1 MNGKYIEPLSS
12 GGDLVVT
19 AEEWYIKYYFLGPD
33 FRHNGEI
40 KTVEAKDVK
49 QYIDA
54 FKKNFDKYQ
63 TLLQVIPSN
72 GEFQTKGECNM
83 NIGIGKYREGV
94 TISQWYNHLSGSCFP
109 IDNQEKLDKVILDYI
124 YCEERAEEIKKK
136 LFE

>member
-12 GGDLVVT
+12 GGELVVT
-19 AEEWYIKYYFLGPD
+19 AGKWYIKYYFFGPD
-33 FRHNGEI
+33 FRHNGENVTI
-40 KTVEAKDVK
+40 ESKDAKE
-49 QYIDA
+49 YINA
-54 FKKNFDKYQ
+54 FKKNFAKYQ
-63 TLLQVIPSN
+63 TLLQAIPSD

-83 NIGIGKYREGV
+83 NIGIGKYRKGV

-109 IDNQEKLDKVILDYI
+109 IDSQEKLDQVILDYV